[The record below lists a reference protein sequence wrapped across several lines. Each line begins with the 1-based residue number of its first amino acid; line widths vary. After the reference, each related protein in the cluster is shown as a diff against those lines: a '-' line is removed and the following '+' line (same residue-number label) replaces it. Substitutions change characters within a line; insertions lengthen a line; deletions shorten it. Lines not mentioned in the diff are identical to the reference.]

1 MTFHRHPYIQYTY
14 RKIDFILTS
23 KSSKMQFSVVISAIT
38 LAAASANA
46 APSLESRVPSDDLVD
61 IYSPSTGCTP
71 FGSPFV
77 TNATFDIGCTNV
89 GGGPQ
94 SYIVKHLG
102 PRCTST
108 YHTFSA
114 EFEVR

>member
-1 MTFHRHPYIQYTY
+1 
-14 RKIDFILTS
+14 
-23 KSSKMQFSVVISAIT
+23 MQFPTIISA
-38 LAAASANA
+38 LALTAVGVNG
-46 APSLESRVPSDDLVD
+46 APALDSRAPADDLLD

-71 FGSPFV
+71 FGSPFI
-77 TNATFDIGCTNV
+77 TNATFHIGCTNV

-108 YHTFSA
+108 YLLGYFP
-114 EFEVR
+114 FGIRMKIGQYC